1 MTCPFRLLAIPPPD
15 GPVPGDIVDRW
26 LAAGAAGTIAALLRD
41 PGRTP
46 AEILAPGARLAA
58 LRRRCVAA
66 GIPVLLATDVPTV
79 VPPDLAGVHL
89 RGDPDRATLGRAR
102 EHPGLL
108 GRACHGE
115 PQPGHDL
122 VDYTLFAPVFAP
134 GTPGPIA
141 KHPAG
146 LAALAR
152 WTGSGAAVE
161 HAREH
166 GSGGAGAAGLAV
178 GVAAAAARGARRARS
193 DAAVVAGAT
202 SARGSRNGLRRRA
215 RT

>member
-26 LAAGAAGTIAALLRD
+26 LAAGAAGTIAALLRE

-46 AEILAPGARLAA
+46 AELLAPGARLAA

-66 GIPVLLATDVPTV
+66 GIPVLLAADAPTV
-79 VPPDLAGVHL
+79 VPADLAGLHL
-89 RGDPDRATLGRAR
+89 RGDPDRAILERAR

-134 GTPGPIA
+134 GTPGRLP

-152 WTGSGAAVE
+152 WTADPRAHVI
-161 HAREH
+161 AL
-166 GSGGAGAAGLAV
+166 GGITPRTAPACLAAGARGLAGISGLFGDPAQV
-178 GVAAAAARGARRARS
+178 EQDVAALVDLLKR
-193 DAAVVAGAT
+193 
-202 SARGSRNGLRRRA
+202 
-215 RT
+215 

>member
-152 WTGSGAAVE
+152 WTADPRAHVI
-161 HAREH
+161 AL
-166 GSGGAGAAGLAV
+166 GGITPRTAPACLAAGARGLAGISGLFGEPAQV
-178 GVAAAAARGARRARS
+178 EQDVAALVDLLTR
-193 DAAVVAGAT
+193 
-202 SARGSRNGLRRRA
+202 
-215 RT
+215 

>member
-1 MTCPFRLLAIPPPD
+1 MTCSFRLLAIPPPD

-152 WTGSGAAVE
+152 WTADPRAHVI
-161 HAREH
+161 AL
-166 GSGGAGAAGLAV
+166 GGITPRTAPACLAAGARGLAGISGLFGEPAQV
-178 GVAAAAARGARRARS
+178 EQDVAALVDLLTR
-193 DAAVVAGAT
+193 
-202 SARGSRNGLRRRA
+202 
-215 RT
+215 

>member
-1 MTCPFRLLAIPPPD
+1 MTCPFRLLAIPPPN

-66 GIPVLLATDVPTV
+66 GIPVLLASDAPTF

-89 RGDPDRATLGRAR
+89 RGDPDRATLERAR
-102 EHPGLL
+102 ARPGLL

-134 GTPGPIA
+134 RTPGERP

-152 WTGSGAAVE
+152 WTADPRAHVI
-161 HAREH
+161 AL
-166 GSGGAGAAGLAV
+166 GGVTPRTAPACLAAGARGLAGISGLFGEPAQV
-178 GVAAAAARGARRARS
+178 EQDVAALVDLLTR
-193 DAAVVAGAT
+193 
-202 SARGSRNGLRRRA
+202 
-215 RT
+215 

>member
-15 GPVPGDIVDRW
+15 GPVPADIVDRW
-26 LAAGAAGTIAALLRD
+26 LAAGAADTIAALLRE

-66 GIPVLLATDVPTV
+66 GIPVLLAADAPTV
-79 VPPDLAGVHL
+79 VPADLAGLHL
-89 RGDPDRATLGRAR
+89 RGDPDHATLERAR

-134 GTPGPIA
+134 GTRSARP

-152 WTGSGAAVE
+152 WTADPRAHVI
-161 HAREH
+161 AL
-166 GSGGAGAAGLAV
+166 GGITPRTAPACLAAGARGLAGISGLFGDPAQV
-178 GVAAAAARGARRARS
+178 EQDVAALVDLLKR
-193 DAAVVAGAT
+193 
-202 SARGSRNGLRRRA
+202 
-215 RT
+215 